1 MVRATGLGSGLDV
14 EGLVTQLIA
23 AEANPQTVRLNRNET
38 AFQAKISAY
47 GALRGA
53 LTEFQNALSGL
64 KDLTSLSARKVVM
77 SDDTHFAATAGEEAV
92 PGVYEVE
99 VVSLAEPHRLMSTG
113 VATPATA
120 VGTGTLTIT
129 SGAESFAV
137 TVGASNQTLEGIRDA
152 INAATD
158 NDSVDATIITV
169 DNGSGGSES
178 RLILS
183 ARETGTANAI
193 QVAVTGDGDANNTD
207 ALGLS
212 QLSYTTGAQN
222 LTEQQPAVDAVI
234 EVYGQTVTRSTNS
247 IEDAITGVT
256 LDLKEAEVGA
266 TTTVTISLDTG
277 KLKGLDQR
285 LREVVQHPHR
295 QPSEPSRSTT
305 RPPAVRAPCWV
316 TAPCGRSTRACARM
330 IGEAADVDGAFKTLA
345 SIGVKVDDKGVL
357 SVDAD
362 DLDAALASDFADVAT
377 LFGAEETGLG
387 ARLDE
392 MLEGYTEGK
401 GIIQARVDGL
411 QAGLKDVADQRVALE
426 RRIEGLE
433 SRFRAQFN
441 AMDQIVSPTQ
451 LHLQLPR
458 RSARQPAGIRAVA
471 TDERRVAPDLSRSP
485 LPQRRD
491 PGGRQNRRLR
501 SGVAPAGGAP
511 SDVGGGLLLRRPS
524 RGGAAV
530 ARRTRPPASG

>member
-47 GALRGA
+47 GALRGG

-64 KDLTSLSARKVVM
+64 KDLTALSARKVVL
-77 SDDTHFAATAGEEAV
+77 SDDTHFGVTAGQDSV

-99 VVSLAEPHRLMSTG
+99 VLSLAEPHRLMSSG
-113 VATPATA
+113 FATPATT

-129 SGAESFAV
+129 SGTESFAV

-152 INAATD
+152 INSATD

-169 DNGSGGSES
+169 DNGSGGQES
-178 RLILS
+178 RLVLS
-183 ARETGTANAI
+183 ARGTGTANAI
-193 QVAVTGDGDANNTD
+193 QVAVTGDADANNTD
-207 ALGLS
+207 NLGLS
-212 QLSYTTGAQN
+212 RLSYTTGAQN
-222 LTEQQPAVDAVI
+222 LTQQQPAVDAVI
-234 EVYGQTVTRSTNS
+234 EIYGQTVTRSSNS

-256 LDLKEAEVGA
+256 LDLKQAEVGV
-266 TTTVTISLDTG
+266 TTTVTVSLDTG
-277 KLKGLDQR
+277 KLKESINGFVKSYNTLTANLRNLSKYDSATGSKGALLGDSTLRAVDSR
-285 LREVVQHPHR
+285 LR
-295 QPSEPSRSTT
+295 
-305 RPPAVRAPCWV
+305 
-316 TAPCGRSTRACARM
+316 RM

-345 SIGVKVDDKGVL
+345 SIGVKVNDSGVL

-362 DLDAALASDFADVAT
+362 DLDAALASDFADVAA

-392 MLEGYTEGK
+392 MLKGYTEGK

-411 QAGLKDVADQRVALE
+411 QAGLKDVAEQRVALE
-426 RRIEGLE
+426 RRIESLE

-441 AMDQIVSPTQ
+441 AMDQIVAQ
-451 LHLQLPR
+451 LSSTSSFLAGQL
-458 RSARQPAGIRAVA
+458 A
-471 TDERRVAPDLSRSP
+471 TLPGFSR
-485 LPQRRD
+485 
-491 PGGRQNRRLR
+491 
-501 SGVAPAGGAP
+501 
-511 SDVGGGLLLRRPS
+511 
-524 RGGAAV
+524 
-530 ARRTRPPASG
+530 

>member
-77 SDDTHFAATAGEEAV
+77 SDDTHFAATASEDSV

-99 VVSLAEPHRLMSTG
+99 VVSLAEPHRLMSSG
-113 VATPATA
+113 VATPATT

-137 TVGASNQTLEGIRDA
+137 TVGATNQTLEGIRDA

-169 DNGSGGSES
+169 DNGTGGQES

-193 QVAVTGDGDANNTD
+193 QVAVTGDADANNTD
-207 ALGLS
+207 NLGLS
-212 QLSYTTGAQN
+212 RLSYTTGALN
-222 LTEQQPAVDAVI
+222 LTQQQPAVDAVI
-234 EVYGQTVTRSTNS
+234 EIYGQTVTRSSNS

-277 KLKGLDQR
+277 KLKDSINGFVKSYNTLTANLRNLSKYDSATGSKGALLGDSTLRAVDSR
-285 LREVVQHPHR
+285 LR
-295 QPSEPSRSTT
+295 
-305 RPPAVRAPCWV
+305 
-316 TAPCGRSTRACARM
+316 RM

-345 SIGVKVDDKGVL
+345 SIGVKVDDTGVL
-357 SVDAD
+357 SVEAD

-377 LFGAEETGLG
+377 LFVAEDTGLG
-387 ARLDE
+387 ARLSG
-392 MLEGYTEGK
+392 MHEGYTQGK
-401 GIIQARVDGL
+401 GIIQARVDGR
-411 QAGLKDVADQRVALE
+411 QAGLKDVAEQRVALE

-433 SRFRAQFN
+433 TRFRAQFN
-441 AMDQIVSPTQ
+441 AMDQIVAQ
-451 LHLQLPR
+451 LSSTSSFLTGQLA
-458 RSARQPAGIRAVA
+458 S
-471 TDERRVAPDLSRSP
+471 
-485 LPQRRD
+485 LP
-491 PGGRQNRRLR
+491 GF
-501 SGVAPAGGAP
+501 VK
-511 SDVGGGLLLRRPS
+511 
-524 RGGAAV
+524 
-530 ARRTRPPASG
+530 